1 MPSTV
6 TTLLC
11 LETLSKPIIWAKPS
25 FMVPKGNP
33 VTIWCQGTHEAVEY
47 RLHFGGSLSA
57 FERLKPPRPMKKVQ
71 FRIPAMTLRTAGQ
84 YRCFYQS
91 GELWS
96 ESSDL
101 LDLVVT
107 GMYDDDT
114 PTLSVHPGPTVTSG
128 EYVTFYCRLG
138 TATTLFFLLKEG
150 RASHIEHRHGN
161 TQAEFS
167 VGPVTTAHQGTYKCF
182 SSYNSY
188 VWSVPS
194 EPVELLVTGD
204 VGNTTLAPT
213 DPTTSDSWEPY
224 LLTPKTGFQGGYAFW
239 NHTTQNLLRIGLSF
253 LVLVALVCFL
263 GEDWLSRK
271 RTREGT
277 NASRRKCRGR
287 LRTQP

>member
-25 FMVPKGNP
+25 FMVPKGNS

-47 RLHFGGSLSA
+47 RLHFRGSLSA
-57 FERLKPPRPMKKVQ
+57 FEKPKPPRPMNKVQ

-84 YRCFYQS
+84 YCCFYQS

-107 GMYDDDT
+107 G
-114 PTLSVHPGPTVTSG
+114 
-128 EYVTFYCRLG
+128 
-138 TATTLFFLLKEG
+138 TATSLFFLLKEG

-182 SSYNSY
+182 SSYNNY
-188 VWSVPS
+188 VWSLPS

-224 LLTPKTGFQGGYAFW
+224 LLTPKTGFRGGYAFW
-239 NHTTQNLLRIGLSF
+239 DHTTQNLLRIGLSF

-271 RTREGT
+271 RTREGANSFT
-277 NASRRKCRGR
+277 SEVQGKAENTTLKNDPRASVATGCHSK
-287 LRTQP
+287 